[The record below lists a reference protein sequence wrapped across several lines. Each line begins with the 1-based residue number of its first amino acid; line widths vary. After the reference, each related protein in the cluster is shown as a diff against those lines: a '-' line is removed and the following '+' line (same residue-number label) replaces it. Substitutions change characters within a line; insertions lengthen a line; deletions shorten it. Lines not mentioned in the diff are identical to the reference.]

1 MRILFLGGGRPAEE
15 LLGKAAAGATVET
28 TTGLGETLRR
38 LDEAEFDVV
47 IVDLTTRGRLGGTAE
62 QSGSVAD
69 PVPAIGGAAPK
80 TPIVVLTAA
89 GDEAEGLRA
98 IRAGAQDD
106 VALDERPED
115 AMLRRLRY
123 SIERKRR
130 EQGLARHAQYDP
142 LTDLANRALFRE
154 RLDQALAR
162 ADRTGRVVAV
172 LWLDL
177 DGFRAATDG
186 WTRERSDELIR
197 QAGVRLHRS
206 VRQVDTVGRPA
217 GDEFTILL
225 EGLTRPEEAEVVAR
239 KIGMALTEPLLKDP
253 DVTLGA
259 SIGIAWYPQSPAED
273 ILEHAFEALEAAKRT
288 AKGSFRTHA

>member
-1 MRILFLGGGRPAEE
+1 VRILFLGGGRPAEE
-15 LLGKAAAGATVET
+15 LLGAAAEGATVET

-38 LDEAEFDVV
+38 LDDAEFDVV
-47 IVDLTTRGRLGGTAE
+47 VVDLTA
-62 QSGSVAD
+62 SGIED

-80 TPIVVLTAA
+80 TPVVVLTGV
-89 GDEAEGLRA
+89 GDEHEGLRA

-106 VALDERPED
+106 VALDEPPE
-115 AMLRRLRY
+115 AQLTRRLRY
-123 SIERKRR
+123 AIERKRR

-154 RLDQALAR
+154 RLSQALAR
-162 ADRTGRVVAV
+162 ADRTGRIVAV

-177 DGFRAATDG
+177 DGFKEATAG
-186 WTRERSDELIR
+186 WTREDSDELIR

-225 EGLTRPEEAEVVAR
+225 EGLSRAEEAEVVAR
-239 KIGMALTEPLLKDP
+239 KIAAALREPLVRDP
-253 DVTLGA
+253 ATTLSA
-259 SIGIAWYPQSPAED
+259 SIGIAWYPQSPATD
-273 ILEHAFEALEAAKRT
+273 VLQHAFDALRAAKRT
-288 AKGSFRTHA
+288 AKGGFRFHE

>member
-1 MRILFLGGGRPAEE
+1 MRILFLGGGRSAGE
-15 LLGKAAAGATVET
+15 LLGAAAAGATVET

-47 IVDLTTRGRLGGTAE
+47 VVDLTAGAVT
-62 QSGSVAD
+62 D

-80 TPIVVLTAA
+80 TPVVVLTGP
-89 GDEAEGLRA
+89 GDEEEGLRA
-98 IRAGAQDD
+98 VRAGAQDD
-106 VALDERPED
+106 VALDEPPEG
-115 AMLRRLRY
+115 ALRRRLRY
-123 SIERKRR
+123 AVERKRR
-130 EQGLARHAQYDP
+130 EQALARHAHYDP

-154 RLDQALAR
+154 RLAQALAR
-162 ADRTGRVVAV
+162 AERTGRVVAV

-177 DGFRAATDG
+177 DGFKAATEG

-225 EGLTRPEEAEVVAR
+225 EGLGRPEEAEIVAR

-253 DVTLGA
+253 DVTLSA
-259 SIGIAWYPQSPAED
+259 SIGIAWYPQSSGED
-273 ILEHAFEALEAAKRT
+273 VLGDAFAALRAAKRT
-288 AKGSFRTHA
+288 APGSFCFHG

>member
-1 MRILFLGGGRPAEE
+1 MRILFLGGGRSPGE
-15 LLGKAAAGATVET
+15 LLGAAADGTVEIT
-28 TTGLGETLRR
+28 TSLGETLRR
-38 LDEAEFDVV
+38 LDDAEFDVV
-47 IVDLTTRGRLGGTAE
+47 VVDLTTGAVT
-62 QSGSVAD
+62 D

-80 TPIVVLTAA
+80 TPVVVLTGA
-89 GDEAEGLRA
+89 GDEDEGLRA
-98 IRAGAQDD
+98 IRAGAQDE
-106 VALDERPED
+106 VALDAAPAD
-115 AMLRRLRY
+115 ALARRLRN

-130 EQGLARHAQYDP
+130 EQALARHAHYDP

-154 RLDQALAR
+154 RLAQALAR

-177 DGFRAATDG
+177 DGFKAATEG
-186 WTRERSDELIR
+186 WSRERSDELIR

-225 EGLTRPEEAEVVAR
+225 EGLTQPEEAEIVAR
-239 KIGMALTEPLLKDP
+239 KVLLALTEPLLKDP

-259 SIGIAWYPQSPAED
+259 TIGIAWYPQSPAGD
-273 ILEHAFEALEAAKRT
+273 VLQHAFDALRTAKRT
-288 AKGSFRTHA
+288 AKGSFRFHP

>member
-1 MRILFLGGGRPAEE
+1 MRILFLGGGRSPGE
-15 LLGKAAAGATVET
+15 LLGAAAAGATVEI

-47 IVDLTTRGRLGGTAE
+47 VVDLTT
-62 QSGSVAD
+62 GSVTD

-80 TPIVVLTAA
+80 TPVIVLTGAA
-89 GDEAEGLRA
+89 DEDEGLRA

-106 VALDERPED
+106 VALDAAPDD
-115 AMLRRLRY
+115 ALARRLRY
-123 SIERKRR
+123 AIERKRR
-130 EQGLARHAQYDP
+130 EQGLARHAHYDP
-142 LTDLANRALFRE
+142 LTDLANRSLFRE
-154 RLDQALAR
+154 RLAQALAR
-162 ADRTGRVVAV
+162 ADRTGRIVAV

-177 DGFRAATDG
+177 DGFKAATEG
-186 WTRERSDELIR
+186 WSRERSDELIR

-239 KIGMALTEPLLKDP
+239 KIAAALTEPLLKDP
-253 DVTLGA
+253 DVTVGA
-259 SIGIAWYPQSPAED
+259 TTGIAWYPQSPAD
-273 ILEHAFEALEAAKRT
+273 DVLGHAFEALKAAKQT
-288 AKGSFRTHA
+288 ARGSFRFHG

>member
-1 MRILFLGGGRPAEE
+1 MRILFLGGGRSAEE
-15 LLGKAAAGATVET
+15 LLGEAAAAGAEIET
-28 TTGLGETLRR
+28 TTGLGESLRR

-47 IVDLTTRGRLGGTAE
+47 VVDLTTGTLT
-62 QSGSVAD
+62 D
-69 PVPAIGGAAPK
+69 PVPALGGAAPK
-80 TPIVVLTAA
+80 TPVVVITRA

-106 VALDERPED
+106 VALDVPPEE
-115 AMLRRLRY
+115 ALARRIRY
-123 SIERKRR
+123 AIERKRR
-130 EQGLARHAQYDP
+130 EQGLARHAHYDA

-162 ADRTGRVVAV
+162 ADRTGRIVAV

-177 DGFRAATDG
+177 DGFREATAG
-186 WTRERSDELIR
+186 WDREDSDELIR

-225 EGLTRPEEAEVVAR
+225 EGLGAPGEAEVVAR
-239 KIGMALTEPLLKDP
+239 KIAMALTEPLLKDP
-253 DVTLGA
+253 DTTLSA
-259 SIGIAWYPQSPAED
+259 SIGIAWYPQSGADE
-273 ILEHAFEALEAAKRT
+273 ILEHAFGALRAAKRT
-288 AKGSFRTHA
+288 AKGSFRFYR

>member
-15 LLGKAAAGATVET
+15 LLGDATAGATIET
-28 TTGLGETLRR
+28 TTGLGDTLRR

-47 IVDLTTRGRLGGTAE
+47 VVDLTTGP
-62 QSGSVAD
+62 VDD

-80 TPIVVLTAA
+80 TPVVVLTAA
-89 GDEAEGLRA
+89 GGEEEGLRA

-106 VALDERPED
+106 VVVDGPGGQLA
-115 AMLRRLRY
+115 RRLRY
-123 SIERKRR
+123 AIERKRR
-130 EQGLARHAQYDP
+130 EQGLARHAHYDS

-154 RLDQALAR
+154 RLAQAVAR
-162 ADRTGRVVAV
+162 ADRTGKIVAV

-177 DGFRAATDG
+177 DGFKEATAG
-186 WTRERSDELIR
+186 WSREQSDELIR

-225 EGLTRPEEAEVVAR
+225 EGLAEPGEAEVVAR
-239 KIGMALTEPLLKDP
+239 KIAAALREPLVKEP
-253 DVTLGA
+253 ATTLSA
-259 SIGIAWYPQSPAED
+259 STGIAWYPQSPGDEV
-273 ILEHAFEALEAAKRT
+273 LQHAFAALRTAKRA
-288 AKGSFRTHA
+288 AKGSFRFHA

>member
-1 MRILFLGGGRPAEE
+1 MRILLLGGGRSPEE
-15 LLGKAAAGATVET
+15 LLGGAASGAAVEV

-47 IVDLTTRGRLGGTAE
+47 VVDLTTGAVT
-62 QSGSVAD
+62 D
-69 PVPAIGGAAPK
+69 PVPALSGASPK
-80 TPIVVLTAA
+80 TPVVVLTGA
-89 GDEAEGLRA
+89 GDEDEGMIA

-106 VALDERPED
+106 VALDAPPAEALE
-115 AMLRRLRY
+115 RRLRY
-123 SIERKRR
+123 AMERKRR
-130 EQGLARHAQYDP
+130 EQVLARHAHYDP

-154 RLDQALAR
+154 RLAQALAR
-162 ADRTGRVVAV
+162 ADRTGRIVAV

-177 DGFRAATDG
+177 DGFKAATEG
-186 WTRERSDELIR
+186 WSRERSDELIR

-225 EGLTRPEEAEVVAR
+225 EGLTRPQEAEVVAR
-239 KIGMALTEPLLKDP
+239 KIGMALTEPLLREP

-259 SIGIAWYPQSPAED
+259 SIGIAWYPQSGGD
-273 ILEHAFEALEAAKRT
+273 DVLGHAFEALEEAKRT
-288 AKGSFRTHA
+288 AKGSFRFHAA

>member
-15 LLGKAAAGATVET
+15 LLGAAAAGATVET

-47 IVDLTTRGRLGGTAE
+47 VVDLTTR
-62 QSGSVAD
+62 SVTD
-69 PVPAIGGAAPK
+69 PVPAIGGAAPR
-80 TPIVVLTAA
+80 TPVVVLTGA
-89 GDEAEGLRA
+89 GDEEEGLRA

-106 VALDERPED
+106 VALELPPEEGVR
-115 AMLRRLRY
+115 RRLEY
-123 SIERKRR
+123 AIERKRR
-130 EQGLARHAQYDP
+130 EQGLARHAHYDP

-154 RLDQALAR
+154 RLAQATAR
-162 ADRTGRVVAV
+162 ADRTGKIVAV

-177 DGFRAATDG
+177 DGFKDATEG
-186 WTRERSDELIR
+186 WPRERSDEVIR

-225 EGLTRPEEAEVVAR
+225 EGLGRPAEAEVVAR
-239 KIGMALTEPLLKDP
+239 KIAAAFREPLLKDP
-253 DVTLGA
+253 ETTLSA
-259 SIGIAWYPQSPAED
+259 SVGIASYPASPAD
-273 ILEHAFEALEAAKRT
+273 AVLQHAFEALRSAKRT
-288 AKGSFRTHA
+288 ARGSFRFHE

>member
-1 MRILFLGGGRPAEE
+1 MRILFLGGGRPAGE
-15 LLGKAAAGATVET
+15 LLGAAVEGATVET

-47 IVDLTTRGRLGGTAE
+47 VVDLTTGAID
-62 QSGSVAD
+62 D

-80 TPIVVLTAA
+80 TPVVVLTGP
-89 GDEAEGLRA
+89 GDEDEGLRA
-98 IRAGAQDD
+98 IQAGAQDD
-106 VALDERPED
+106 VALDEPPER
-115 AMLRRLRY
+115 ALGRRLRY

-130 EQGLARHAQYDP
+130 EESLTRHAHYDP

-154 RLDQALAR
+154 RLAQALAR
-162 ADRTGRVVAV
+162 ADRTGKIVAV

-177 DGFRAATDG
+177 DGFKEATDG
-186 WTRERSDELIR
+186 WTREQSDELIR

-225 EGLTRPEEAEVVAR
+225 EGLARPDEAEVVAR
-239 KIGMALTEPLLKDP
+239 KIAMALTEPLLREP
-253 DVTLGA
+253 ETRLSA
-259 SIGIAWYPQSPAED
+259 SIGIAWYPQSPAPD
-273 ILEHAFEALEAAKRT
+273 VLQHAFAALRAAKRT
-288 AKGSFRTHA
+288 APGSFRFHE